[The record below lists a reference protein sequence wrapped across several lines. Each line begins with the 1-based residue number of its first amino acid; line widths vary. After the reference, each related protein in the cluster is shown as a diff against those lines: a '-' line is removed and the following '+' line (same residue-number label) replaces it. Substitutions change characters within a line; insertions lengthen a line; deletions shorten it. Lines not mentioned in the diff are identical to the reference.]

1 MRSAPSI
8 RRIGNARRSS
18 STSVGFKEYV
28 PFATFFLAAIGAFL
42 TPSYFLYGKIDSS
55 IKEIKDHTDSLIKLI
70 RDDNATSRG
79 EMRTDNASFRSEIIT
94 LHSDI
99 SKNLMV
105 HNGEITTLKE
115 RSNMKPP
122 I

>member
-1 MRSAPSI
+1 MRIATSI
-8 RRIGNARRSS
+8 HRIGNGRGSS
-18 STSVGFKEYV
+18 STLVGSKEYL
-28 PFATFFLAAIGAFL
+28 PFATFLLAATGTFL

-55 IKEIKDHTDSLIKLI
+55 TKEIKD
-70 RDDNATSRG
+70 
-79 EMRTDNASFRSEIIT
+79 DNASFRSEIIK

-105 HNGEITTLKE
+105 HNGEIATLKE

>member
-1 MRSAPSI
+1 MRIATSI
-8 RRIGNARRSS
+8 HRIGNGRGSS
-18 STSVGFKEYV
+18 STLVGSKEYL
-28 PFATFFLAAIGAFL
+28 PFATFLLAATGTFL

-55 IKEIKDHTDSLIKLI
+55 IEEINGKIDSSIKEINGKIDSSIKEIKD
-70 RDDNATSRG
+70 DNAL
-79 EMRTDNASFRSEIIT
+79 FRSEIT
-94 LHSDI
+94 KLHSDI

-105 HNGEITTLKE
+105 HNGEIATLKE

>member
-1 MRSAPSI
+1 MKSAPSI

-18 STSVGFKEYV
+18 STLVGSKEYLSL
-28 PFATFFLAAIGAFL
+28 ATFFLAATGAFL

-55 IKEIKDHTDSLIKLI
+55 IKEINGKIDSSIKEIKD
-70 RDDNATSRG
+70 
-79 EMRTDNASFRSEIIT
+79 DNASFRSEIIK

-99 SKNLMV
+99 SKN
-105 HNGEITTLKE
+105 IATLKE
-115 RSNMKPP
+115 RSNMEPP